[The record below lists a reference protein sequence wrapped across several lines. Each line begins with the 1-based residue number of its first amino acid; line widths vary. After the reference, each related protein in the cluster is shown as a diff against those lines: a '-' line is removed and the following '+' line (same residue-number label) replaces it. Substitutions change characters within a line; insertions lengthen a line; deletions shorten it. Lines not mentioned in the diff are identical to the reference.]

1 MREVFGEREMTAK
14 ACAAIMRRG
23 SNVLVTK
30 RKSSQ
35 TFPLKWELPGGHI
48 EPNESRES
56 CLKREIKEELGV
68 RITALKPYCTRRYG
82 SGENTLLIYY
92 YLCRIASGRVR
103 KLEVKD
109 FKWIEPSQHK
119 NYDFIST
126 DRSVLQK
133 LSSI

>member
-1 MREVFGEREMTAK
+1 MTAK

-23 SNVLVTK
+23 SKVLVTK

-35 TFPLKWELPGGHI
+35 TFPLKWEFPGGHI

-56 CLKREIKEELGV
+56 CLRREIKEELGV
-68 RITALKPYCTRRYG
+68 QITALKPYCTRRYG
-82 SGENTLLIYY
+82 SGENALLIYY

-109 FKWIEPSQHK
+109 FKWIEPSQHED
-119 NYDFIST
+119 YDFIST

-133 LSSI
+133 LSSV